1 MLITRPN
8 LGAEALDAFLALVR
22 RSPGRIT
29 FASWGIGSTSHL
41 AMEALIKQA
50 RLEMLHVPFTGAAP
64 ASTALVAGQVDVM
77 FLNAGPA
84 EATARDGRAKI
95 IAVGAPSRIPL
106 LPNTP
111 TLAELGMPI
120 EAANRFGLLGPA
132 GTPAT
137 LAERIAEVAA
147 GGAEAAAGAGG
158 LPRPGLPARR
168 RHAGGDAR
176 LRRRRPGALGRGRG
190 RPQHPAGVAGM
201 GGTPAGP

>member
-50 RLEMLHVPFTGAAP
+50 RLEMLHVPLTGAAP
-64 ASTALVAGQVDVM
+64 ASTALVAGRVDVM
-77 FLNAGPA
+77 FLSTGPA

-111 TLAELGMPI
+111 TLAELGTPI

-147 GGAEAAAGAGG
+147 EG
-158 LPRPGLPARR
+158 PRPPQVLEVFRVQASLP
-168 RHAGGDAR
+168 
-176 LRRRRPGALGRGRG
+176 
-190 RPQHPAGVAGM
+190 VAG
-201 GGTPAGP
+201 TPGEMRDFVAADRERWAAVVGDLNIRLE